1 MKNKHNSQKEKVI
14 DQDSKK
20 NKKNE
25 NQNLKIK

>member
-1 MKNKHNSQKEKVI
+1 MKNKHNSKKEKVT
-14 DQDSKK
+14 DQGSKK